1 MSSLKSS
8 RNILRRFL
16 HPRDSRPTIQTTDP
30 LEKTCDICANEVPS
44 NLFPAPHILPRPCRA
59 HCSNICQDCIS
70 KSLAVDIANKP
81 IDRIGCPSC
90 QQAWDRSLI
99 DYYSTA
105 ELIVEY
111 DSKALLQ
118 SLQTVPDFRF
128 CLSPTCGGGQIHDG
142 GKQEPIVTCAACGF
156 RSCYTHRVPWHAG
169 LSCAAFDEERS
180 GESDKA
186 KAKRLLKEEQEY
198 QKIWGKGSRPCPR
211 CKACIVKAGGCD
223 HMRCTYLALFS
234 MLCPGPLWREISWLI
249 RGDRLEMSFRFLLA
263 LRCRLLPCTSRREPG
278 THVGLPSLSY
288 AKRQYGY
295 ILRPYP
301 GSRSSHARNAD
312 S

>member
-1 MSSLKSS
+1 MDQPKPR

-16 HPRDSRPTIQTTDP
+16 HSRDSPPTIQTTDP
-30 LEKTCDICANEVPS
+30 LEKTCDICANDVPS
-44 NLFPAPHILPRPCRA
+44 SLFVTPHILPRSCRA
-59 HCSNICQDCIS
+59 HCSTICQDCIS
-70 KSLAVDIANKP
+70 KSLAADIANKP

-118 SLQTVPDFRF
+118 SLQTVPGFRF

-142 GKQEPIVTCAACGF
+142 GKKEPIVTCADCGF
-156 RSCYTHRVPWHAG
+156 RSCYTHRVPWHSG

-180 GESDKA
+180 GESEKA
-186 KAKRLLKEEQEY
+186 KAKRLLKEEQDY

-223 HMRCTYLALFS
+223 HMRCTYLVS
-234 MLCPGPLWREISWLI
+234 GTIISGPAGAGCIDV
-249 RGDRLEMSFRFLLA
+249 DRHNTGELKA
-263 LRCRLLPCTSRREPG
+263 LR
-278 THVGLPSLSY
+278 
-288 AKRQYGY
+288 
-295 ILRPYP
+295 
-301 GSRSSHARNAD
+301 
-312 S
+312 